1 MKKALLFFMTMALFT
16 ACKDNPVVKKAQEAR
31 ENVSNTQKII
41 KETTRMQDDIKEL
54 SETTPLTNDEMRAW
68 LPDEVDG
75 MNRTAFKMGGMGM
88 MNIASV
94 EATYTSEDKEKSF
107 KIEVIDGAGEM
118 GAMATTGM
126 RMALSMDFE
135 EETESKTKKTVTRN
149 GVKAIEEYDKRRN
162 RSIVQVLHEGR
173 LYVQATGNNMQVDE
187 VWDLIEKMKLNNL
200 L

>member
-1 MKKALLFFMTMALFT
+1 MKKALLFLMTIAFFT
-16 ACKDNPVVKKAQEAR
+16 ACKDNPVVKKANEAR
-31 ENVSNTQKII
+31 ENISNTQKII
-41 KETTRMQDDIKEL
+41 KETTKMQDNIKEL
-54 SETTPLTNDEMRAW
+54 SEKTPLTNDEMRAW

-75 MNRTAFKMGGMGM
+75 MNRSAFKMGAMGM

-118 GAMATTGM
+118 GAMATSGM

-135 EETESKTKKTVTRN
+135 EETESKTKRSVTRN

-162 RSIVQVLHEGR
+162 RSIVQVLHYGR
-173 LYVQATGNNMQVDE
+173 LYIQATGNNLEVDE
-187 VWDLIEKMKLNNL
+187 VWNLIEKMKLDNL